1 MTTATPRASKR
12 KHADGEKDVEAS
24 GSVKKSKE
32 ERRAEKRAKR
42 EATESPTRRKA
53 KANGV
58 SSQIILDDNTSTTP
72 GTDFKLVRARTNI
85 SVPPRFVGDTRRGVE
100 EILDNLVMRYVP
112 SLRGVLLSHR
122 NLTFVQDV
130 TIIYAEGPFPTTTVE
145 FDAGVWA
152 PEVGM
157 RITGR
162 ISLHATDHI
171 GLLVH
176 QTFNASIDR
185 AHIPDNGEWEYVH
198 GPVANDPELGERG
211 AESLVCELTGR
222 VKQGAEDAQT
232 DEESGRWVHTRT
244 RETLGGESRLVEFTV
259 IGYTV
264 ANQMLSLHGS
274 LQPDPF
280 APEHYVAKHSLQP
293 AEEPELEPEVANGRA
308 QEHSEEEM
316 DMDEE
321 DAAVPRGKRR
331 KVVDV
336 VPPAPETETAPAK
349 RKKKKKGVANGEATV
364 VAAEAAATVV
374 EGEEKKKR
382 KKKKEKVVNT

>member
-1 MTTATPRASKR
+1 MTTATPRTSKR
-12 KHADGEKDVEAS
+12 KHADGEQDVEAS

-32 ERRAEKRAKR
+32 QRRAEKRAKR

-53 KANGV
+53 KANRV
-58 SSQIILDDNTSTTP
+58 SSQTTLDDNTSTTP

-176 QTFNASIDR
+176 RTFNASIDR
-185 AHIPDNGEWEYVH
+185 THIPDNGEWEYVH
-198 GPVANDPELGERG
+198 GPVANDPELG
-211 AESLVCELTGR
+211 
-222 VKQGAEDAQT
+222 AEDAQA
-232 DEESGRWVHTRT
+232 DEESGRWVHTQT
-244 RETLGGESRLVEFTV
+244 GETLGGESGLVEFTI

-280 APEHYVAKHSLQP
+280 APEHYAAKQILQP
-293 AEEPELEPEVANGRA
+293 AEVEEPEPELEVTNGRA

-316 DMDEE
+316 DVDEE
-321 DAAVPRGKRR
+321 EAAVPRGKRR

-336 VPPAPETETAPAK
+336 VPAAPETETAPAK
-349 RKKKKKGVANGEATV
+349 KKRKKKGVVNGEATV

>member
-1 MTTATPRASKR
+1 MTTATHRASKR

-100 EILDNLVMRYVP
+100 EILDNLVMRLKLRSQHVLVLGRYVP

-176 QTFNASIDR
+176 RTFNASIDR
-185 AHIPDNGEWEYVH
+185 THIPDNGEWEYVH
-198 GPVANDPELGERG
+198 GPVANDPELG
-211 AESLVCELTGR
+211 
-222 VKQGAEDAQT
+222 AEDAQA
-232 DEESGRWVHTRT
+232 DEKSGRWVHTQT
-244 RETLGGESRLVEFTV
+244 GETLGGESELVEFTI

-274 LQPDPF
+274 LQPNPF
-280 APEHYVAKHSLQP
+280 APEHYSAKQSLQP
-293 AEEPELEPEVANGRA
+293 VEAEETEPEPEITNGRA
-308 QEHSEEEM
+308 QENSEDEMEVVEEEV
-316 DMDEE
+316 
-321 DAAVPRGKRR
+321 AVPRGKRR

-336 VPPAPETETAPAK
+336 VPAAPETETAPAK
-349 RKKKKKGVANGEATV
+349 KKKKTKGIANGEATV